1 MLLTCCSGHWGA
13 TSGDLAKFG
22 LRCPE
27 IVEVVDELTAVGML
41 DCLQLLHFHVGSQ
54 VNASLACFCQAP
66 CQLPDKLRQTAAV
79 WMVVVAEVFAVTKV
93 CAAYAWNLCKH
104 KVALPTCSKVLSR
117 ASCSA

>member
-1 MLLTCCSGHWGA
+1 MTWLSARLGAPVRLTQHSRRAAVCTRIGALWPKLATSRLVHTRAMRAVACCSGHWGA

-54 VNASLACFCQAP
+54 VSCELAVSLLRVE
-66 CQLPDKLRQTAAV
+66 LP
-79 WMVVVAEVFAVTKV
+79 
-93 CAAYAWNLCKH
+93 
-104 KVALPTCSKVLSR
+104 
-117 ASCSA
+117 